1 MRTLT
6 AGVLVSLLLFA
17 SGVAAAQAPSKLAV
31 GTIRGDASRVRRQL
45 LLQLC
50 GSSYDCV
57 AAARVTTD
65 GRPDPRKLERLGVAG
80 YLRGAVTG
88 EPGEQR
94 LTLAL
99 YTAASTARRPARVWK
114 LKLTPDGRLRPAA
127 LGRFSSELD
136 VALAG
141 AGPRAPAAPVAPP
154 PRVQP
159 QPPPPPPPPVAKPPP
174 PEEAPAEKPVAAAPA
189 REKPAAAQNP
199 WVAVEGGLWIT
210 GRKLSYGGNA
220 SGLRT
225 FDVSAIFV
233 PRLRLEVYPAAL
245 AASPFV
251 SGIGLYLDY
260 GQSVGLQVK
269 PPSGSTEGTHSAS
282 LSAVDVGVVWR
293 LRPISGS
300 RFVVA
305 PALGYRSLQLVTAAK
320 GGLKIDGLPDAK
332 LSGYELRID
341 LEAPVSGRF
350 AVLGGGGY
358 TMWTSA
364 KDLVKGGYFG
374 KGSARGFQLDAGL
387 SYAFWGPVSARALL
401 DYQSTSYSS
410 LGGSTVYAATS
421 ATDTYLGGRFLLR
434 AEF

>member
-6 AGVLVSLLLFA
+6 VGVLVSLLL
-17 SGVAAAQAPSKLAV
+17 STPGVAAAQAPSKLAV

-57 AAARVTTD
+57 AASRVATE
-65 GRPDPRKLERLGVAG
+65 GRPDPEKLQRLGVAG

-88 EPGEQR
+88 EPGDQR
-94 LTLAL
+94 LALDL
-99 YTAASTARRPARVWK
+99 YTAASTARRPAHSWK

-127 LGRFSSELD
+127 LDKFSSELD

-174 PEEAPAEKPVAAAPA
+174 QEAPVEKPVVAAPP
-189 REKPAAAQNP
+189 RETPSAAAQNP

-260 GQSVGLQVK
+260 GHSMGLVVK
-269 PPSGSTEGTHSAS
+269 PPSGSTEGNHSAS
-282 LSAVDVGVVWR
+282 LSTVDVGVLWR

-300 RFVVA
+300 HFVVA
-305 PALGYRSLQLVTAAK
+305 PALGYRSLQVLTSAK
-320 GGLKIDGLPDAK
+320 NGVKIDGLPDAK
-332 LSGYELRID
+332 LSGYELRVD

-350 AVLGGGGY
+350 AILGGGGY

-374 KGSARGFQLDAGL
+374 KGSAHGFQVDAGL
-387 SYAFWGPVSARALL
+387 SYAFFGPVSARALL

-410 LGGSTVYAATS
+410 LGGSTTYTATS
-421 ATDTYLGGRFLLR
+421 ASDTYLGGRFLLR